1 MTPRDASIFFR
12 FSGLALAHYTVG
24 DFENAILWAARAIH
38 RMPRW
43 YLAHF
48 LLAASQAALGRSDQA
63 RAAVEA
69 ARGAA
74 DHLGRG
80 CRPHAAEGC
89 GENAGVPRST
99 LRFWLFS
106 RSADLTFDGCAAKV
120 EIPPFMSNA
129 ATRTEVRVG
138 LSAVI

>member
-12 FSGLALAHYTVG
+12 FWGLALAQYTVG
-24 DFENAILWAARAIH
+24 DFENAILWAERAIH

-69 ARGAA
+69 RRAVLPTISVA
-74 DHLGRG
+74 DADRT
-80 CRPHAAEGC
+80 P
-89 GENAGVPRST
+89 
-99 LRFWLFS
+99 LR
-106 RSADLTFDGCAAKV
+106 DAAKMQEFRDRLCGV
-120 EIPPFMSNA
+120 
-129 ATRTEVRVG
+129 
-138 LSAVI
+138 